1 MTNEMNL
8 PKSLEFERIL
18 ERLAEKTV
26 SAPGTEAAKKIRPE
40 CTREGAELSM
50 EKTMEAET
58 LLIKR
63 PGYPIRAF
71 SNIGPELKRLK
82 TGASLACG
90 ELLRVAGVFRAAKA
104 AGPLAKPAK
113 DENATLI
120 PEMARGLVYD
130 GVALKRISDCILSE
144 DEIADDASPEL
155 ARIRRA
161 MRRENES
168 IREKLQTM
176 IRSQNDSKY
185 LQDTIITQRNGRF
198 VVPVKAEYKGNV
210 PGIVH
215 EKSASGATFFVEPA
229 GVVESNNRIRELEG
243 EETHEVS
250 RILAE
255 LTSLLY
261 PYQKEL
267 REDIEILTELD
278 VLFAKASLGLEMKA
292 VPVTFTKKGTLE
304 LNEGRHPLIDPQKV
318 VPVSLHMKNGV
329 HALVVTGPN
338 TGGKTV
344 TLKLVG
350 LFAAMAQSG
359 FFLPAKSPV
368 RMPVFDGIF
377 ADIGDEQSIEQSLST
392 FSAHMKNIIFALK
405 HAHGD
410 SLVLLD
416 ELGAGTDPQEGSA
429 LAQAVLAELD
439 SKGCTVIATTHI
451 GELKVFA
458 GEREGFEN
466 ASMEFDAAT
475 LTPTYRL
482 LMGVAGRS
490 NALSIS
496 QKLGLP
502 KHVLQSAR
510 QYMDEEHVEYSR
522 LIETAEKAQSRA
534 DRMMNQAY
542 QALEEAKKQRRRA
555 EEEAQRLNEKR
566 KRMLEQANE
575 KAIEIINDA
584 KDTAEEVIKE
594 TRKLKKQDESQRTK
608 TVQKMRE
615 KLDHKKQ
622 YIEKHKK
629 LQKKVKTLQP
639 EDIHAGDTVTI
650 VSMDAPATVLE
661 PPNGKG
667 MVRLKAGIMTVELH
681 YTELAA
687 GKEAETK
694 RARESASRVTL
705 NRGKAVSMELDLHGQ
720 AVDDALIVLDKYL
733 DDAFLAGYAEVR
745 IVHGRG
751 TGTLR
756 NGVQQY
762 LRTHPHV
769 AKQRLGEYG
778 EGGIG
783 VTVVTLK

>member
-1 MTNEMNL
+1 M
-8 PKSLEFERIL
+8 IL

-26 SAPGTEAAKKIRPE
+26 SGAGTEAALKIVPE
-40 CTREGAELSM
+40 ETFGAAEIAM
-50 EKTMEAET
+50 QKTMEAET

-63 PGYPIRAF
+63 PGYPMRSF
-71 SNIGPELKRLK
+71 SRIDAELKRMK
-82 TGASLACG
+82 TGASLSCG
-90 ELLRVAGVFRAAKA
+90 ELLRVISVFRAAKEA
-104 AGPLAKPAK
+104 APLAKDEAAK
-113 DENATLI
+113 LI
-120 PEMARGLVYD
+120 RELARGLYYD
-130 GVALKRISDCILSE
+130 GQALKRITDCVLSE
-144 DEIADDASPEL
+144 DELADDASSEL
-155 ARIRRA
+155 SRIRRA
-161 MRRENES
+161 MRKENES
-168 IREKLQTM
+168 IKEKLQSL
-176 IRSQNDSKY
+176 IRSQGDSKY
-185 LQDTIITQRNGRF
+185 LQDSIITQRNGRY
-198 VVPVKAEYKGNV
+198 VVPVKSEYKGNV

-215 EKSASGATFFVEPA
+215 EKSASGATFFIEPA
-229 GVVESNNRIRELEG
+229 GVVEANNRIRELEG
-243 EETHEVS
+243 EEAREVS

-255 LTSLLY
+255 LTAMVS
-261 PYQKEL
+261 PFREEL
-267 REDIEILTELD
+267 KADVEILTELD
-278 VLFAKASLGLEMKA
+278 LLFAKASLGLEMKA
-292 VPVTFTKKGTLE
+292 VPVTFNQKKTVE
-304 LNEGRHPLIDPQKV
+304 ITEGRHPLIDPKKV
-318 VPVSLHMKNGV
+318 VPVTLHMKNGI

-350 LFAAMAQSG
+350 LFAMMAQAG
-359 FFLPAKSPV
+359 FFIPAKSPV
-368 RMPVFDGIF
+368 RMPVFDGVF

-392 FSAHMKNIIFALK
+392 FSAHMKNIIFALH

-429 LAQAVLAELD
+429 LAQAVLSELD

-502 KHVLQSAR
+502 KHVLKSAR
-510 QYMDEEHVEYSR
+510 EYMDQEHVEYSR

-534 DRMMNQAY
+534 DKMMNQAY
-542 QALEEAKKQRRRA
+542 QALEEAKKERRRA
-555 EEEAQRLNEKR
+555 EEEAARLNEKR

-575 KAIEIINDA
+575 KAIEILSDA
-584 KDTAEEVIKE
+584 RETAEEVIKE
-594 TRKLKKQDESQRTK
+594 TKKLKKQGEAERTK
-608 TVQKMRE
+608 TV
-615 KLDHKKQ
+615 KKVRDVLTDKRQ
-622 YIEKHKK
+622 NIEKHKK
-629 LQKKVKTLQP
+629 LQKKTKTLEP
-639 EDIHAGDTVTI
+639 DDIHAGDTVTI
-650 VSMDAPATVLE
+650 LSMDAPATVLE
-661 PPNGKG
+661 PPNAKG
-667 MVRLKAGIMTVELH
+667 MVRLQAGIMTVELH
-681 YTELAA
+681 YTELAPVRGQAKKETA
-687 GKEAETK
+687 GAN
-694 RARESASRVTL
+694 RIRL
-705 NRGKAVSMELDLHGQ
+705 NTGKTVPFELDLHGQ

-733 DDAFLAGYAEVR
+733 DDAFLAGYQEVR

-769 AKQRLGEYG
+769 AKYRLGEYG

>member
-1 MTNEMNL
+1 MNI
-8 PKSLEFERIL
+8 PKSLEFNRIL
-18 ERLAEKTV
+18 ERLAEKAV
-26 SAPGTEAAKKIRPE
+26 SDAGKEAAIQIAPE
-40 CTREGAELSM
+40 ETFEAAELAM
-50 EKTMEAET
+50 KKTMEAET

-63 PGYPIRAF
+63 PGYPLRAF
-71 SNIGPELKRLK
+71 SRIGAELRRMK
-82 TGASLACG
+82 TGASLSCG
-90 ELLRVAGVFRAAKA
+90 ELLRVVGVFRAAKVA
-104 AGPLAKPAK
+104 APLAK
-113 DENATLI
+113 DEGATLI
-120 PEMARGLVYD
+120 PEIARGLYYD
-130 GVALKRISDCILSE
+130 GNALKRITDCVLSE
-144 DEIADDASPEL
+144 DELADDASSEL
-155 ARIRRA
+155 SRVRRA
-161 MRRENES
+161 MRRENEAVK
-168 IREKLQTM
+168 EKLQSI
-176 IRSQNDSKY
+176 IRSQGDSKY
-185 LQDTIITQRNGRF
+185 LQDAIITQRSGRY
-198 VVPVKAEYKGNV
+198 VVPVKSEYKNNV

-215 EKSASGATFFVEPA
+215 EKSASGATLFVEPA
-229 GVVESNNRIRELEG
+229 SVVESNNRLRELEG
-243 EETHEVS
+243 EEAREVS

-255 LTSLLY
+255 LTGMLS
-261 PYQKEL
+261 PFQEEL
-267 REDIEILTELD
+267 RTDVEILTELD
-278 VLFAKASLGLEMKA
+278 LLFAKASLGLEMKA
-292 VPVTFTKKGTLE
+292 SPVRFNKTKMLE
-304 LNEGRHPLIDPQKV
+304 ITEGRHPLIEANKV
-318 VPVSLHMKNGV
+318 VPVTLHMKNGV

-350 LFAAMAQSG
+350 LFAVMAQAG
-359 FFLPAKSPV
+359 FFIPAKSPV
-368 RMPVFDGIF
+368 RMPVFDGVF

-392 FSAHMKNIIFALK
+392 FSAHMKSIIFALH

-429 LAQAVLAELD
+429 LAQAVLTELD

-451 GELKVFA
+451 GDLKVFA

-475 LTPTYRL
+475 FTPTYRL

-510 QYMDEEHVEYSR
+510 AYMNEEHVEYSR

-542 QALEEAKKQRRRA
+542 QALEEAKKERRRA
-555 EEEAQRLNEKR
+555 EQEAQQLNEKR

-575 KAIEIINDA
+575 KAIEILSDA
-584 KDTAEEVIKE
+584 KETAEEVIKE
-594 TRKLKKQDESQRTK
+594 TKKLKKQDEGQRTQ
-608 TVQKMRE
+608 TVKKVRD
-615 KLDHKKQ
+615 KLADKRQ
-622 YIEKHKK
+622 SIEKHKK
-629 LQKKVKTLQP
+629 LQKKAKTLRA
-639 EDIHAGDTVTI
+639 EDVRAGDTVTI
-650 VSMDAPATVLE
+650 LSMDAPATVLE
-661 PPNGKG
+661 PPNAKG
-667 MVRLKAGIMTVELH
+667 MVRMQAGIMTVELH
-681 YTELAA
+681 YSELTPAQGEMKKEMA
-687 GKEAETK
+687 G
-694 RARESASRVTL
+694 ASRIRL
-705 NRGKAVSMELDLHGQ
+705 NTGKAVPFELDLHGQ

-733 DDAFLAGYAEVR
+733 DDAFLAGYQEVR

-769 AKQRLGEYG
+769 AKHRLGEYG

>member
-1 MTNEMNL
+1 M
-8 PKSLEFERIL
+8 IL

-26 SAPGTEAAKKIRPE
+26 SGAGTEAALKIVPE
-40 CTREGAELSM
+40 ETFGAAELAM
-50 EKTMEAET
+50 QKTMEAET

-63 PGYPIRAF
+63 PGYPMRSF
-71 SNIGPELKRLK
+71 SRIDAELKRMK
-82 TGASLACG
+82 TGASLSCG
-90 ELLRVAGVFRAAKA
+90 ELLRVISVFRAAKEA
-104 AGPLAKPAK
+104 APLAKDEAAK
-113 DENATLI
+113 LI
-120 PEMARGLVYD
+120 RELARGLYYD
-130 GVALKRISDCILSE
+130 GQALKRITDCVLSE
-144 DEIADDASPEL
+144 DELADDASSEL
-155 ARIRRA
+155 SRIRRA
-161 MRRENES
+161 MRKENES
-168 IREKLQTM
+168 IKEKLQSL
-176 IRSQNDSKY
+176 IRSQGDSKY
-185 LQDTIITQRNGRF
+185 LQDSIITQRNGRY
-198 VVPVKAEYKGNV
+198 VVPVKSEYKGNV

-215 EKSASGATFFVEPA
+215 EKSASGATFFIEPA
-229 GVVESNNRIRELEG
+229 GVVEANNRIRELEG
-243 EETHEVS
+243 EEAREVS

-255 LTSLLY
+255 LTAMVS
-261 PYQKEL
+261 PFREEL
-267 REDIEILTELD
+267 KADVEILTELD
-278 VLFAKASLGLEMKA
+278 LLFAKASLGLEMKA
-292 VPVTFTKKGTLE
+292 VPVTFNQKKTVE
-304 LNEGRHPLIDPQKV
+304 ITEGRHPLIDPKKV
-318 VPVSLHMKNGV
+318 VPVTLHMKNGI

-350 LFAAMAQSG
+350 LFAMMAQAG
-359 FFLPAKSPV
+359 FFIPAKSPV
-368 RMPVFDGIF
+368 RMPVFDGVF

-392 FSAHMKNIIFALK
+392 FSAHMKNIIFALH

-429 LAQAVLAELD
+429 LAQAVLSELD

-502 KHVLQSAR
+502 KHVLKSAR
-510 QYMDEEHVEYSR
+510 EYMDQEHVEYSR

-534 DRMMNQAY
+534 DKMMNQAY
-542 QALEEAKKQRRRA
+542 QALEEAKKERRRA
-555 EEEAQRLNEKR
+555 EEEAARLNEKR

-575 KAIEIINDA
+575 KAIEILSDA
-584 KDTAEEVIKE
+584 RETAEEVIKE
-594 TRKLKKQDESQRTK
+594 TKKLKKQGEAERTK
-608 TVQKMRE
+608 TV
-615 KLDHKKQ
+615 KKVRDVLTDKRQ
-622 YIEKHKK
+622 NIEKHKK
-629 LQKKVKTLQP
+629 LQKKTKTLEP
-639 EDIHAGDTVTI
+639 DDIHAGDTVTI
-650 VSMDAPATVLE
+650 LSMDAPATVLE
-661 PPNGKG
+661 PPNAKG
-667 MVRLKAGIMTVELH
+667 MVRLQAGIMTVELH
-681 YTELAA
+681 YTELAPAQGQAKKETA
-687 GKEAETK
+687 GAN
-694 RARESASRVTL
+694 RIRL
-705 NRGKAVSMELDLHGQ
+705 NTGKTVPFELDLHGQ

-733 DDAFLAGYAEVR
+733 DDAFLAGYQEVR

-769 AKQRLGEYG
+769 AKHRLGEYG

>member
-1 MTNEMNL
+1 MNI
-8 PKSLEFERIL
+8 PKSLEFNLIL

-26 SAPGTEAAKKIRPE
+26 SSAGAEAALKIVPE
-40 CTREGAELSM
+40 DTIAAAEIAM
-50 EKTMEAET
+50 KKTMEAEA

-63 PGYPIRAF
+63 PGYPLRSF
-71 SNIGPELKRLK
+71 SRIDAELKRMK
-82 TGASLACG
+82 TGASLSCG
-90 ELLRVAGVFRAAKA
+90 ELLRVVSVFRAAKMA
-104 AGPLAKPAK
+104 APLAK
-113 DENATLI
+113 DDTATLI
-120 PEMARGLVYD
+120 PELARGLFYE
-130 GVALKRISDCILSE
+130 GQALKRITDCVLSE
-144 DEIADDASPEL
+144 DELADDASAEL
-155 ARIRRA
+155 ARVRRA
-161 MRRENES
+161 KRRENEA
-168 IREKLQTM
+168 IKEKLQSL
-176 IRSQNDSKY
+176 IRSQGDSKY
-185 LQDTIITQRNGRF
+185 LQDSIITQRNGRY
-198 VVPVKAEYKGNV
+198 VVPVKSEYKGNV

-215 EKSASGATFFVEPA
+215 EKSASGATLFVEPA
-229 GVVESNNRIRELEG
+229 GVVESNNRVRELEG
-243 EETHEVS
+243 EEAREVS

-255 LTSLLY
+255 FTAMFS
-261 PYQKEL
+261 PYREEL
-267 REDIEILTELD
+267 KTDVEILTELD
-278 VLFAKASLGLEMKA
+278 ILFAKASLGLEMKA
-292 VPVTFTKKGTLE
+292 VPVAFNAKKTLE
-304 LNEGRHPLIDPQKV
+304 ITQGRHPLIDPKKV
-318 VPVSLHMKNGV
+318 VPVTLHMKNGV
-329 HALVVTGPN
+329 HGLVITGPN

-350 LFAAMAQSG
+350 LFAVMAQAG
-359 FFLPAKSPV
+359 FFIPAKSPV
-368 RMPVFDGIF
+368 RMPVFDGVF

-392 FSAHMKNIIFALK
+392 FSAHMKSIIFALH

-429 LAQAVLAELD
+429 LAQAVLCELD
-439 SKGCTVIATTHI
+439 SKGCTILATTHI
-451 GELKVFA
+451 GDLKVFA

-482 LMGVAGRS
+482 LLGVAGRS

-510 QYMDEEHVEYSR
+510 TYMDQEHVEYSR

-542 QALEEAKKQRRRA
+542 QALEEAKKERRRA

-575 KAIEIINDA
+575 KAIEILSDA
-584 KDTAEEVIKE
+584 KETAEEVIKE
-594 TRKLKKQDESQRTK
+594 TKKLKKQGEAERTQ
-608 TVQKMRE
+608 TVKKVRD
-615 KLDHKKQ
+615 KLTDKRQ
-622 YIEKHKK
+622 SIEKHKK
-629 LQKKVKTLQP
+629 IQKKAKALKPDEVRP
-639 EDIHAGDTVTI
+639 GDEVTI
-650 VSMDAPATVLE
+650 LSMDAPATVLKA
-661 PPNGKG
+661 PDAKG
-667 MVRLKAGIMTVELH
+667 MVRLQAGIMRVELH
-681 YTELAA
+681 YTDLSPARGETKKQAA
-687 GKEAETK
+687 GGG
-694 RARESASRVTL
+694 RVRL
-705 NRGKAVSMELDLHGQ
+705 NAGKAVPFELDLHGQ
-720 AVDDALIVLDKYL
+720 AVDDALLVLDKYL
-733 DDAFLAGYAEVR
+733 DDAFLSGYQEVR

-769 AKQRLGEYG
+769 AKHRLGEYG

>member
-1 MTNEMNL
+1 M
-8 PKSLEFERIL
+8 IL

-26 SAPGTEAAKKIRPE
+26 SGAGTEAALKIVPE
-40 CTREGAELSM
+40 ETFGAAEIAM
-50 EKTMEAET
+50 QKTMEAET

-63 PGYPIRAF
+63 PGYPMRSF
-71 SNIGPELKRLK
+71 SRIDAELKRMK
-82 TGASLACG
+82 TGASLSCG
-90 ELLRVAGVFRAAKA
+90 ELLRVISVFRAAKEA
-104 AGPLAKPAK
+104 APLAKDEAAK
-113 DENATLI
+113 LI
-120 PEMARGLVYD
+120 RELARGLYYD
-130 GVALKRISDCILSE
+130 GQALKRITDCVLSE
-144 DEIADDASPEL
+144 DELADDASSEL
-155 ARIRRA
+155 SRIRRA
-161 MRRENES
+161 MRKENES
-168 IREKLQTM
+168 IKEKLQSL
-176 IRSQNDSKY
+176 IRSQGDSKY
-185 LQDTIITQRNGRF
+185 LQDSIITQRNGRY
-198 VVPVKAEYKGNV
+198 VVPVKSEYKGNV

-215 EKSASGATFFVEPA
+215 EKSASGATFFIEPA
-229 GVVESNNRIRELEG
+229 GVVEANNRIRELEG
-243 EETHEVS
+243 EEAREVS

-255 LTSLLY
+255 LTAMVS
-261 PYQKEL
+261 PFREEL
-267 REDIEILTELD
+267 KADVEILTELD
-278 VLFAKASLGLEMKA
+278 LLFAKASLGLEMKA
-292 VPVTFTKKGTLE
+292 VPVTFNQKKTVE
-304 LNEGRHPLIDPQKV
+304 ITEGRHPLIDPKKV
-318 VPVSLHMKNGV
+318 VPVTLHMKNGI

-350 LFAAMAQSG
+350 LFAMMAQAG
-359 FFLPAKSPV
+359 FFIPAKSPV
-368 RMPVFDGIF
+368 RMPVFDGVF

-392 FSAHMKNIIFALK
+392 FSAHMKNIIFALH

-429 LAQAVLAELD
+429 LAQAVLSELD

-502 KHVLQSAR
+502 KHVLKSAR
-510 QYMDEEHVEYSR
+510 EYMDQEHVEYSR

-534 DRMMNQAY
+534 DKMMNQAY
-542 QALEEAKKQRRRA
+542 QALEEAKRERRRA
-555 EEEAQRLNEKR
+555 EEEAARLNEKR

-575 KAIEIINDA
+575 KAIEILSDA
-584 KDTAEEVIKE
+584 RETAEEVIKE
-594 TRKLKKQDESQRTK
+594 TKKLKKQGEAERTK
-608 TVQKMRE
+608 TV
-615 KLDHKKQ
+615 KKVRDVLTDKRQ
-622 YIEKHKK
+622 NIEKHKK
-629 LQKKVKTLQP
+629 LQKKTKTLEP
-639 EDIHAGDTVTI
+639 DDIHAGDTVTI
-650 VSMDAPATVLE
+650 LSMDAPATVLE
-661 PPNGKG
+661 PPNAKG
-667 MVRLKAGIMTVELH
+667 MVRLQAGIMTVELH
-681 YTELAA
+681 YTELAPARGQAKKETA
-687 GKEAETK
+687 GAN
-694 RARESASRVTL
+694 RIRL
-705 NRGKAVSMELDLHGQ
+705 NTGKTVPFELDLHGQ

-733 DDAFLAGYAEVR
+733 DDAFLAGYQEVR

-769 AKQRLGEYG
+769 AKHRLGEYG

>member
-1 MTNEMNL
+1 M
-8 PKSLEFERIL
+8 IL

-26 SAPGTEAAKKIRPE
+26 SGAGAQAAKKIVPE
-40 CTREGAELSM
+40 ETFEGAERAM
-50 EKTMEAET
+50 KKTMEAET

-63 PGYPIRAF
+63 PGYPLRSF
-71 SNIGPELKRLK
+71 SRIDAELKRMK
-82 TGASLACG
+82 TGASLSCG
-90 ELLRVAGVFRAAKA
+90 ELLRVVSVFRAAKTA
-104 AGPLAKPAK
+104 APLAKDETAK
-113 DENATLI
+113 MI
-120 PEMARGLVYD
+120 PELARALYYD
-130 GVALKRISDCILSE
+130 GQALKRITDCVLSE
-144 DEIADDASPEL
+144 DELADDASAEL
-155 ARIRRA
+155 SRVRRA

-168 IREKLQTM
+168 IREKLQSL
-176 IRSQNDSKY
+176 IRSQGDSKY
-185 LQDTIITQRNGRF
+185 LQDSIITQRNGRY
-198 VVPVKAEYKGNV
+198 VVPVKSEYKGNV

-215 EKSASGATFFVEPA
+215 EKSSSGATLFIEPA

-243 EETHEVS
+243 EENREVS
-250 RILAE
+250 RLLAE
-255 LTSLLY
+255 FTGMLS
-261 PYQKEL
+261 PYREEL
-267 REDIEILTELD
+267 KADVEILTELD
-278 VLFAKASLGLEMKA
+278 LLFAKASLGLEMKA
-292 VPVTFTKKGTLE
+292 VPVTFNTKKVLE
-304 LNEGRHPLIDPQKV
+304 INEGRHPLIDPKKV
-318 VPVSLHMKNGV
+318 VPVTLHMKNGV
-329 HALVVTGPN
+329 HALVITGPN

-344 TLKLVG
+344 TLKLAG
-350 LFAAMAQSG
+350 LFAVMAQAG
-359 FFLPAKSPV
+359 FFIPAKSPV
-368 RMPVFDGIF
+368 KMPVFDGVF

-392 FSAHMKNIIFALK
+392 FSAHMKSIIFALER
-405 HAHGD
+405 AHGD

-439 SKGCTVIATTHI
+439 AKGCLVIATTHI

-502 KHVLQSAR
+502 KHVLKSAR
-510 QYMDEEHVEYSR
+510 EYMDQEHVEYSR

-542 QALEEAKKQRRRA
+542 QALEEAKKERRRA

-575 KAIEIINDA
+575 KAIEIISDA
-584 KDTAEEVIKE
+584 KETAEEAIKE
-594 TRKLKKQDESQRTK
+594 TKKLKRQDEAQRTK
-608 TVQKMRE
+608 TV
-615 KLDHKKQ
+615 KKVRDRLSDKQ
-622 YIEKHKK
+622 QNIEKHKK
-629 LQKKVKTLQP
+629 LQKKAKTLKP

-650 VSMDAPATVLE
+650 ISMDAPASVLE
-661 PPNGKG
+661 EPNAKG
-667 MVRLKAGIMTVELH
+667 IVRLQAGIMTVELH
-681 YTELAA
+681 YSELAPA
-687 GKEAETK
+687 HAETK
-694 RARESASRVTL
+694 KEAAGASRIRL
-705 NRGKAVSMELDLHGQ
+705 NTGKAVPFELDLHGQ
-720 AVDDALIVLDKYL
+720 AVDDALIILDKYL
-733 DDAFLAGYAEVR
+733 DDAFLAGYQEVR

-756 NGVQQY
+756 SGVQQY
-762 LRTHPHV
+762 LRSHPHV
-769 AKQRLGEYG
+769 AKHRLGEYG